1 MLWLSLE
8 DTLLVGR
15 GLALAQVFQMK
26 QGIVSILRELHQL
39 KVSILKFSFGESLNS
54 GQEIVSLGMGG
65 TNGLVLALLQRVLVV
80 LLPTEIVI

>member
-15 GLALAQVFQMK
+15 SLALAQVFQMK
-26 QGIVSILRELHQL
+26 QGIVSILREFHQL
-39 KVSILKFSFGESLNS
+39 EVSILKFSLSKGLDS
-54 GQEIVSLGMGG
+54 GQEIVSLGMCG

-80 LLPTEIVI
+80 LLPAEIVI

>member
-8 DTLLVGR
+8 DALLVGR

-26 QGIVSILRELHQL
+26 QGIVRILREFHQL
-39 KVSILKFSFGESLNS
+39 EVSVLEFSFSESLNS

-80 LLPTEIVI
+80 LLTAEIVI